1 MHLKLHTSIAAAAAA
16 AVTLVGVSQAF
27 AMGGNLATKGEAIL
41 TDNCSK
47 CHSVGAEGDSK
58 IATVKP
64 FREVVAPLP
73 VEGIG
78 DAFVA
83 AMSKKHPEFK
93 FEVMDVKAIGDY
105 LEKLKLHLEKK

>member
-1 MHLKLHTSIAAAAAA
+1 MKIAIEWAPLMAVAMLLAATPA
-16 AVTLVGVSQAF
+16 L
-27 AMGGNLATKGEAIL
+27 AMGGNLATKGEALL
-41 TDNCSK
+41 TDNCAK
-47 CHSVGAEGDSK
+47 CHAVGAEGDSK

-64 FREVVAPLP
+64 FRDVVAAMPAD
-73 VEGIG
+73 GIG
-78 DAFVA
+78 AAFVD